1 MSFYQPVQLVGTVT
15 AISGILVLA
24 LPIPIVVENFAAFY
38 EDQKKLEVF
47 LHRETWIK
55 NCEMYSYL
63 EKFSILENVAAG
75 SNGRETVEKKQKR
88 CHYWFPAALIS
99 PGIMM

>member
-47 LHRETWIK
+47 FCNL
-55 NCEMYSYL
+55 
-63 EKFSILENVAAG
+63 
-75 SNGRETVEKKQKR
+75 
-88 CHYWFPAALIS
+88 
-99 PGIMM
+99 